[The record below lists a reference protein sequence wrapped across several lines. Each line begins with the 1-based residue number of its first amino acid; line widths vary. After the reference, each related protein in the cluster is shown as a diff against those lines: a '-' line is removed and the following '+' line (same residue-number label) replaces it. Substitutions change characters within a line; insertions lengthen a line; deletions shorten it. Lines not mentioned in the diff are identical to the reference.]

1 MLLSR
6 QGTIH
11 REENVR
17 FLCSECEEPAIL
29 YAAPTHLRNGF
40 DGVPGEFRGEVAVN
54 TLVQENSH
62 GTLAATMRFVASSR
76 KEIT

>member
-1 MLLSR
+1 
-6 QGTIH
+6 
-11 REENVR
+11 
-17 FLCSECEEPAIL
+17 
-29 YAAPTHLRNGF
+29 LRNGF